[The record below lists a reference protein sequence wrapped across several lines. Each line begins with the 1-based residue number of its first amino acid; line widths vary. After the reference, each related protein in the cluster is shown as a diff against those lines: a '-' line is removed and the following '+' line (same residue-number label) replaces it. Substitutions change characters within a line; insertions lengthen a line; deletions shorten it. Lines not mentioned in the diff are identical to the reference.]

1 MWSEITSV
9 FQGGPPAIRV
19 NNREESDAWDELHT
33 VGTKSRGL
41 LFTKIDPF
49 RRNSLCYFMG
59 CGPRGIWRSKWTQLR
74 PHGLRFQRLHF
85 TPFLTPC
92 SAGVNL
98 LHQDLSICDGITV
111 NAYVFPA
118 FSLIGPL
125 LWFLRSQWATVTF
138 MVPRLSPLP
147 VWWPIINS
155 MSNKKVLIACKGSTY
170 TILFPKKQGFQLG
183 ELPFE
188 LWAFRVGPTVWVKV
202 INISYSSFFL
212 DSRYGSSTTCTSSIV
227 SQM

>member
-1 MWSEITSV
+1 
-9 FQGGPPAIRV
+9 
-19 NNREESDAWDELHT
+19 
-33 VGTKSRGL
+33 
-41 LFTKIDPF
+41 
-49 RRNSLCYFMG
+49 MG
-59 CGPRGIWRSKWTQLR
+59 CGPRGLWGSKWTQLR
-74 PHGLRFQRLHF
+74 PHGLRFQRPHF

-125 LWFLRSQWATVTF
+125 LRFLRSQRATVTF
-138 MVPRLSPLP
+138 MAPRLSPLP
-147 VWWPIINS
+147 VWWPMINS
-155 MSNKKVLIACKGSTY
+155 MSKKKVLIACKGSTF

>member
-1 MWSEITSV
+1 
-9 FQGGPPAIRV
+9 
-19 NNREESDAWDELHT
+19 
-33 VGTKSRGL
+33 
-41 LFTKIDPF
+41 
-49 RRNSLCYFMG
+49 MG
-59 CGPRGIWRSKWTQLR
+59 CGPRGIWGSKWTQLR
-74 PHGLRFQRLHF
+74 PHGLRFQRTAQSQGRSSSSF
-85 TPFLTPC
+85 PPFLTPC

-125 LWFLRSQWATVTF
+125 LRFLRSQRATVTF
-138 MVPRLSPLP
+138 MAPRLSPLP

-155 MSNKKVLIACKGSTY
+155 MSKKKVLIAFKGSTY

-183 ELPFE
+183 ELPFK
-188 LWAFRVGPTVWVKV
+188 LWAFRVDPTVWVKV
-202 INISYSSFFL
+202 INISYSSFFS